1 MFALEAEIRELKK
14 RENMIAELEEEIK
27 RLKSQQL

>member
-1 MFALEAEIRELKK
+1 VFALEAEIRELKK